1 MARTKKNVLSIT
13 LFQGWIRVLKIDKS
27 GKEKTWSTQNKVSNI
42 DEIRDVLKEAVYL
55 TGSKGCTASI
65 ILDHDQLRHKAIDIP
80 PMNSRDTKDYIA
92 RKVDQIKEFDG
103 EAAFS
108 YKKTSRKNKEHVSI
122 NYIPL
127 SFIDELKQVCADAG
141 VFLMLIIPFLRV
153 REHQFRELSIG
164 EDEVAAI
171 VVNMYDKVSL
181 LIGKNDGSIF
191 SDRHLKVNL
200 DNFEDIERISKE
212 VQRSILYNK
221 QQFGER
227 VVQVMLS
234 EHFKDNVYQCFTK
247 NLDIPIGWLPP
258 KPSRFYWNHELLNV
272 SFNDEGNLLLR
283 KYRDEIIIKRFTKA
297 AVTLAIAL
305 WFVSI
310 SVFVVIECLLY
321 KERKMLT
328 DIRPQTIELRNTRD
342 TLLDSKAKI
351 NRFRHAVNTLEEERV
366 PPVPGWFLGYLCSEV
381 PNELV
386 LTKAQISHKD
396 YTWEVIIDG
405 FSNKGNRV
413 MMNNLKELCD
423 NLQNGPFK
431 MRDNKNWYKD
441 WLKLLKVGSVNDR
454 GVSRFSI
461 NGVIQ

>member
-1 MARTKKNVLSIT
+1 MARTKKNILSIT
-13 LFQGWIRVLKIDKS
+13 LFQGWIRVIKIDKS
-27 GKEKTWSTQNKVSNI
+27 GKEKTWSTQKKVSNI
-42 DEIRDVLKEAVYL
+42 NEISDALKEAVDF
-55 TGSKGCTASI
+55 TGSRECSASI

-80 PMNSRDTKDYIA
+80 PMNSKDTHDYIA

-127 SFIDELKQVCADAG
+127 SFIDELKQACADAG

-164 EDEVAAI
+164 KDEVAAI
-171 VVNMYDKVSL
+171 VVSMYDKVSL

-191 SDRHLKVNL
+191 SDRHLKVDL
-200 DNFEDIERISKE
+200 DNFEDIERVSKE
-212 VQRSILYNK
+212 IQRSILYSK

-227 VVQVMLS
+227 VVQVVLS
-234 EHFKDNVYQCFTK
+234 EHFGENVYQCFTK

-258 KPSRFYWNHELLNV
+258 KPSRFYWNHELLNI
-272 SFNDEGNLLLR
+272 SFNDEGNLLFR
-283 KYRDEIIIKRFTKA
+283 KYRDEIIIKRFTKV

-310 SVFVVIECLLY
+310 FTLVVIECLLY
-321 KERKMLT
+321 KEKKMLA

-342 TLLDSKAKI
+342 ILLDRKTKI
-351 NRFRHAVNTLEEERV
+351 NRFRYAARTLEEERV
-366 PPVPGWFLGYLCSEV
+366 PPVPGWFLGYLCNEV
-381 PNELV
+381 PNGLI
-386 LTKAQISHKD
+386 LTKAHISHKD
-396 YTWEVIIDG
+396 HTWDVTIDG
-405 FSNKGNRV
+405 FSNNGNRA
-413 MMNNLKELCD
+413 MMQKLKDLRNNF
-423 NLQNGPFK
+423 QNGPFK
-431 MRDNKNWYKD
+431 MVDNKDWYED

-461 NGVIQ
+461 NGVIR